1 MTILKSKIFENN
13 LVETEIGIPKI
24 KWNEIPINKNKN
36 TKNLGIKIVDKNMR
50 EHARGLSSFNSDEIL
65 RIKGHHSSKI
75 SEILGY
81 VSKSEVIHKDD
92 MVEI

>member
-1 MTILKSKIFENN
+1 MQALKKGKS
-13 LVETEIGIPKI
+13 L
-24 KWNEIPINKNKN
+24 
-36 TKNLGIKIVDKNMR
+36 LAAGIKNINGKFNKGDHIKILDKNMK

-65 RIKGHHSSKI
+65 RIKGQHSSKI

-81 VSKSEVIHKDD
+81 VSKSEVVHKDD